1 MSTICLY
8 GAASDRI
15 DKEYIKDVEELG
27 KEMARRGHKMIYGA
41 GSSGLM
47 GAAARGMDSKNGH
60 IIGVTPHF
68 MHTFE
73 PIYECTT
80 LINTNTMSE
89 RKSIMEQYGEAFI
102 IVPGGIGTY
111 DEFFQI
117 LTLKELKQTDKPI
130 VIYNVNG
137 YFDKLQ
143 ELLTDGIQ
151 KGFIRK
157 VVPELYYITDN
168 PQKALD
174 IIESELQKNKER
186 NDLDQKNKSSQSHDL
201 FDDLEM

>member
-73 PIYECTT
+73 PIYE
-80 LINTNTMSE
+80 NPAE
-89 RKSIMEQYGEAFI
+89 
-102 IVPGGIGTY
+102 
-111 DEFFQI
+111 EFPLPCFFHA
-117 LTLKELKQTDKPI
+117 LKRYLHRLPPRCW
-130 VIYNVNG
+130 
-137 YFDKLQ
+137 LQ
-143 ELLTDGIQ
+143 
-151 KGFIRK
+151 R
-157 VVPELYYITDN
+157 
-168 PQKALD
+168 
-174 IIESELQKNKER
+174 LQKPSKPV
-186 NDLDQKNKSSQSHDL
+186 SI
-201 FDDLEM
+201 